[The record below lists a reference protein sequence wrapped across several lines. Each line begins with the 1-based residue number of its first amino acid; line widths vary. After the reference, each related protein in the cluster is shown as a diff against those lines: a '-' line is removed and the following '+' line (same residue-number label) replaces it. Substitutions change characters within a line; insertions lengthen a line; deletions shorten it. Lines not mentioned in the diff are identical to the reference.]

1 MTVQK
6 QRYDDVSPWEPD
18 DGCIPDR
25 YLNDV
30 HDLFDT
36 WSAVR
41 ARNSGLTR
49 YYEMKNAAKNL
60 GAEIPPQ
67 LRDVNAVVGW
77 CAKAV
82 DVRAVRS
89 RFDGFVFD
97 GGQSDPTLDEIAR
110 RNGLSMKVAAAT
122 RSALVHGV
130 SMMSVMRGRAEKGQ
144 PPAVIRAFSANQACV
159 LWDKDADDVACGLAL
174 TGVDRFGTPNG
185 YVAHFPD
192 SVLTFRR
199 YGSSWTCI
207 EEYNP
212 AGRPLIV
219 AIRNRPDLDKP
230 LGHSVIT
237 PELMSITDKAV
248 RDVIRMDIGA
258 EFFTFPQRY
267 ALGVADD
274 LFGADYDE
282 EGNPIDEDAVDE
294 DGNPVKRPVDEAKKL
309 KAWLGSIW
317 AITRDENGD
326 VPQVGQFPA
335 GDAGNFV
342 AVYENDAQ
350 RFSGASNVPLAQLG
364 VLSNNY
370 TSSDALGAAN
380 DPLILDVQ
388 EFNDCAATSLE
399 TVARLAMAVA
409 GDGTL
414 SALTP
419 AQNRVRAYFDDPSM
433 PTLPAR
439 ADAWTKLGS
448 LDKDIVG
455 TDVWYEGMGLQHAT
469 IERLNSQKRER
480 GAIAALNAMM
490 APSGQVGGADGR

>member
-1 MTVQK
+1 MTVQR
-6 QRYDDVSPWEPD
+6 QRYDDAPEWEPD
-18 DGCIPDR
+18 DGCIPDAYR
-25 YLNDV
+25 DRV

-36 WSAVR
+36 WSHVR
-41 ARNSGLTR
+41 ARNAELSR

-60 GAEIPPQ
+60 GAVIPPQ
-67 LRDVNAVVGW
+67 FRDINAVVGW

-97 GGQSDPTLDEIAR
+97 GGQADPDLDYICRA
-110 RNGLSMKVAAAT
+110 NGLAAKVAAAT
-122 RSALVHGV
+122 RSAMVHGV
-130 SMMSVMRGRAEKGQ
+130 SMMSVMRGDPRKGQ
-144 PPAVIRAFSANQACV
+144 PPAVVRAFSANQACV
-159 LWDKDADDVACGLAL
+159 LWDKDAEDVACGVVLSD
-174 TGVDRFGTPNG
+174 VDRYGSPSR

-192 SVLTFRR
+192 AVLTFERD
-199 YGSSWTCI
+199 GGAWSCS
-207 EEYNP
+207 EVANP

-230 LGHSVIT
+230 LGRSVIT
-237 PELMSITDKAV
+237 PELVSIVDKAV

-274 LFGADYDE
+274 LFAADRDE
-282 EGNPIDEDAVDE
+282 DGNEIDPDAVDE
-294 DGNPVKRPVDEAKKL
+294 DGNPVHPPVDESKRL

-388 EFNDCAATSLE
+388 EFNASAAASME
-399 TVARLAMAVA
+399 TVARLAMAMS
-409 GDGTL
+409 GDGSL
-414 SALTP
+414 SGLTD
-419 AQNRVRAYFDDPSM
+419 AQSRVRAYFEDPSM
-433 PTLPAR
+433 PTLSAR

-480 GAIAALNAMM
+480 GAIAALNAISESM
-490 APSGQVGGADGR
+490 AKEG